1 MTSTISESVADQTAA
16 SPTTTVQSGPTV
28 FVGNLS
34 FSTTAEQVTEL
45 FGAEK
50 VKSVRLIKKIWSVQ
64 GLWFCI
70 F

>member
-1 MTSTISESVADQTAA
+1 MLSSHPTMTSTISESVADQTAASPTTA

-50 VKSVRLIKKIWSVQ
+50 V
-64 GLWFCI
+64 
-70 F
+70 

>member
-50 VKSVRLIKKIWSVQ
+50 V
-64 GLWFCI
+64 
-70 F
+70 